1 MIFCREMVEEILFL
15 LKINLNLSFEEVGRM
30 AIDFLANAHIYTSIK
45 EFEFENGG
53 YADENV
59 ADFC

>member
-1 MIFCREMVEEILFL
+1 MVEEILFL
-15 LKINLNLSFEEVGRM
+15 LKINLILSFEEVGRM

-59 ADFC
+59 ADFY